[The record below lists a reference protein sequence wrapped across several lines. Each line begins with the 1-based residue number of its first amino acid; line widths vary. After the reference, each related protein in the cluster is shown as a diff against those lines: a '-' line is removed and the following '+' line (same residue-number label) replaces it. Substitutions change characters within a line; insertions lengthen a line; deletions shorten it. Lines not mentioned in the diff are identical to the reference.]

1 MANARAIDHWENL
14 VIEFTDEP
22 GVRLTEDGLAGG
34 LSARGS
40 LFAFRDGDNLVVNL
54 SAERAADLVRRGM
67 GARYKHAG
75 ETSRDWVSVGDLTLW
90 SELVREAHEYVG
102 EPPIGGDS

>member
-1 MANARAIDHWENL
+1 MANARAIEHWENL

-22 GVRLTEDGLAGG
+22 SVRLTEDGLAV
-34 LSARGS
+34 SGS
-40 LFAFRDGDNLVVNL
+40 LFAFRDGDDVVVDL
-54 SAERAADLVRRGM
+54 SAERATDLVRRGM
-67 GARYKHAG
+67 GAHYKHAG
-75 ETSRDWVSVGDLTLW
+75 EGSRDWVSVSDLSLW

>member
-1 MANARAIDHWENL
+1 MANARAIEHWENL

-22 GVRLTEDGLAGG
+22 GIRLTEDGLTVN
-34 LSARGS
+34 GS
-40 LFAFRDGDNLVVNL
+40 LFAFRDGDDLVVDL
-54 SAERAADLVRRGM
+54 AAERAADLVRRGM
-67 GARYKHAG
+67 AAHYKHAG
-75 ETSRDWVSVGDLTLW
+75 DTSRDWASVSDLTLW